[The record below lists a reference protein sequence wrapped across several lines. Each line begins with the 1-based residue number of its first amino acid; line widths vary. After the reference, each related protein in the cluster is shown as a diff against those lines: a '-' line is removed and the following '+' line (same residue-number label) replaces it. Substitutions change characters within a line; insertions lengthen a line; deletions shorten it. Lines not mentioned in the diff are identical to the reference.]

1 MVSFPQEKTYSL
13 RATVIDVSNDN
24 SNGNLVILYVPT
36 DADSYDPT
44 SIDKDATD
52 EKFGTLK
59 KKIAHMAKSQ
69 ISFINGD
76 ASGTAHTFSGL
87 IYAPFGKVT
96 FEAPGK
102 ANDTAKGFSQASSGL
117 INFNGSIADRVELRG
132 NTRGSFSYNA
142 AYADIMPATYDKRKP
157 NISTRLLKDA

>member
-24 SNGNLVILYVPT
+24 SNGN
-36 DADSYDPT
+36 
-44 SIDKDATD
+44 
-52 EKFGTLK
+52 
-59 KKIAHMAKSQ
+59 
-69 ISFINGD
+69 
-76 ASGTAHTFSGL
+76 
-87 IYAPFGKVT
+87 VT

-157 NISTRLLKDA
+157 HISPRLLKDA

>member
-24 SNGNLVILYVPT
+24 SN
-36 DADSYDPT
+36 
-44 SIDKDATD
+44 
-52 EKFGTLK
+52 
-59 KKIAHMAKSQ
+59 
-69 ISFINGD
+69 
-76 ASGTAHTFSGL
+76 
-87 IYAPFGKVT
+87 GKVT

-117 INFNGSIADRVELRG
+117 INFNGSIVADRVELRG

-157 NISTRLLKDA
+157 NISTRLLKDV